1 MLGVKLNGLGSG
13 CSSSFTISL
22 FSYDTSCSIT
32 TYYHTQY
39 IFIVSLLA
47 YSVLFF
53 PLFYGNVRYYLG
65 TSYNRGLQSMKLHLT
80 LNLQATM
87 LTVKPQ

>member
-13 CSSSFTISL
+13 CSSSFAISL

-39 IFIVSLLA
+39 IFTLFLVAYYVLLCL
-47 YSVLFF
+47 LFS
-53 PLFYGNVRYYLG
+53 GNVRYHLG
-65 TSYNRGLQSMKLHLT
+65 ASYNRGLQSMELHST
-80 LNLQATM
+80 LNLQA
-87 LTVKPQ
+87 LVFTVRPQ